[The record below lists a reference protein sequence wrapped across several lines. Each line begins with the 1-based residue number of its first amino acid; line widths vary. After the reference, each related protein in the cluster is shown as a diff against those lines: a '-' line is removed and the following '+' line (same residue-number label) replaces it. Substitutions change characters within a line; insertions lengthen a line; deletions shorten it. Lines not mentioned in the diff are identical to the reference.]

1 MNEETIQGSEDKKK
15 RNGGKRV
22 TQAIQVD
29 FSLPKEE
36 VQTLDF
42 SMIFER
48 YYKRLYN
55 YFFYCVHNEY
65 VTEDLVSQ
73 TFEKKMVNL
82 AQYDSKKAVFEVWLF
97 TIARINLNDYF
108 RSQKRHPWTSIEQVL
123 VEIAESSNP
132 EEKVLL
138 DEKEKAMSRAIRH
151 LKDQEKAV
159 IAYRFGA
166 ELKNKE
172 IAKVMGMSE
181 RHVGMLIHRTLKKL
195 RNYLIEEEA

>member
-1 MNEETIQGSEDKKK
+1 MA
-15 RNGGKRV
+15 
-22 TQAIQVD
+22 QAIQVD
-29 FSLPKEE
+29 FGSPKEE
-36 VQTLDF
+36 VETLDF

-55 YFFYCVHNEY
+55 YFFYRVHNEH

-73 TFEKKMVNL
+73 TFEKIIVNL

-97 TIARINLNDYF
+97 TIARNNLNDYF
-108 RSQKRHPWTSIEQVL
+108 RSQKRHPWTSIEQIL
-123 VEIAESSNP
+123 EEIAENSSP

-138 DEKEKAMSRAIRH
+138 DEKQKAMSRAIRH

-181 RHVGMLIHRTLKKL
+181 RHVGMLMHRTLKKL
-195 RNYLIEEEA
+195 RNHLIEEEA